1 MKKFGSVLLTLALAG
16 SVLAGCGQNAQQA
29 PTASAGDQANNAA
42 QAPAEQEEKT
52 EELSGEVL
60 IAGSSTVYPITIIAA
75 EKFMEENPGVNVSV
89 ASTGTGGGFKKWQ
102 VGETDINNASSKI
115 KDSVIEEAK
124 KHGIEPLELTVAYDA
139 LTVVVNKENDFVDSM
154 TVEELKKIWEPN
166 STVKLWSDV
175 REGWPKEEIKLYGPG
190 TDSGTFE
197 YFTEQIVGEA
207 KSSRTDYTPS
217 EDDNV
222 LVQGVAGDKYSLG
235 YFGYAYY
242 AENSD
247 KLKAVPI
254 VNPETKE
261 AVMPS
266 DEAIENGT
274 YKPLG
279 REIWIYPSKQALKKP
294 QVAAFVKFYMEN
306 AAEYAKEAGYT
317 PLPAEKYDVERKEL
331 EEALKAL
338 Q

>member
-1 MKKFGSVLLTLALAG
+1 MKVNNFKKIFTLLMVLTLAFTM
-16 SVLAGCGQNAQQA
+16 VVGCGSNNDETTEEGTNASDNNQA
-29 PTASAGDQANNAA
+29 
-42 QAPAEQEEKT
+42 AEENK
-52 EELSGEVL
+52 EELSGDVI
-60 IAGSSTVYPITIIAA
+60 IAGSSTVYPITVLAA
-75 EKFMEENPGVNVSV
+75 ETFMEENPGVNISV
-89 ASTGTGGGFKKWQ
+89 ASTGTGGGFKKWV
-102 VGETDINNASSKI
+102 VGETDINNASSHI
-115 KDSVIEEAK
+115 KDEQVAEAAAN
-124 KHGIEPLELTVAYDA
+124 GIEPVELTIAYDA
-139 LTVVVNKENDFVDSM
+139 LTVVVNKDNDFVDHL

-166 STVKLWSDV
+166 STVKTWADV
-175 REGWPKEEIKLYGPG
+175 RAGWPAEEIKLYGPG

-197 YFTEQIVGEA
+197 YFTEKIVGEA
-207 KSSRTDYTPS
+207 KASRTDYQPS

-247 KLKAVPI
+247 KIKAVPI
-254 VNPETKE
+254 VNPETGE

-266 DEAIENGT
+266 DEAIESGT

-279 REIWIYPSKQALKKP
+279 RELWIYPSKQALKKP

-306 AAEYAKEAGYT
+306 AAEFAKEAGYT
-317 PLPAEKYDVERKEL
+317 PLPEEKYEEERKEL
-331 EEALKAL
+331 DEVLSSL

>member
-1 MKKFGSVLLTLALAG
+1 MVLTLAFTM
-16 SVLAGCGQNAQQA
+16 VVGCGSNNDETTEEGTDNNQA
-29 PTASAGDQANNAA
+29 
-42 QAPAEQEEKT
+42 AEENK
-52 EELSGEVL
+52 EELSGDVI
-60 IAGSSTVYPITIIAA
+60 IAGSSTVYPITILAA
-75 EKFMEENPGVNVSV
+75 ETFMEENPGVNISV
-89 ASTGTGGGFKKWQ
+89 ASTGTGGGFKKWV
-102 VGETDINNASSKI
+102 VGETDINNASSRI
-115 KDSVIEEAK
+115 KDEQVAEAAAN
-124 KHGIEPLELTVAYDA
+124 GIEPVELTVAYDA
-139 LTVVVNKENDFVDSM
+139 LTVVVNKDNDFVDHL

-166 STVKLWSDV
+166 STVKTWADV
-175 REGWPKEEIKLYGPG
+175 RAGWPAEEIKLYGPG

-197 YFTEQIVGEA
+197 YFTEKIVGEA
-207 KSSRTDYTPS
+207 KASRTDYQPS

-247 KLKAVPI
+247 KIKAVPI
-254 VNPETKE
+254 VNPETGE

-266 DEAIENGT
+266 DEAIESGI

-306 AAEYAKEAGYT
+306 VAEYAKEAGYT
-317 PLPAEKYDVERKEL
+317 PLPEEKYEAERKEL
-331 EEALKAL
+331 EEVLSSL